1 MGRVYLSL
9 QHRETGGL
17 NAKVTVRAWGPNL
30 SHPCAT
36 RLVGCPSPQDQG
48 LCDSHLSPG
57 PPPQA
62 ELLYQQSPLTSKSTL
77 SPSGILGGTKFG
89 MKSLLQRGMESQ
101 GSPKQLGEVGDYVIL
116 EPP

>member
-1 MGRVYLSL
+1 MTPIRAL
-9 QHRETGGL
+9 
-17 NAKVTVRAWGPNL
+17 VT
-30 SHPCAT
+30 
-36 RLVGCPSPQDQG
+36 
-48 LCDSHLSPG
+48 
-57 PPPQA
+57 PQA

-101 GSPKQLGEVGDYVIL
+101 AGITKTNGWVGDYVIL